1 MDSFEVLSGID
12 SGIIYYNS
20 LVNPESRTLKNA
32 LVLEN
37 GSKLL
42 WSKANLV
49 YTKIMMQMMS
59 FRDEE
64 FFERVA
70 NKVRWYNIDVDHVSQ
85 KESLIGILN
94 YGAIPQTKTIP
105 YREVKAYNL
114 RVAKVIYAKRLFEF
128 VRKTVPRVVYDQYF
142 ATHIDPFMDDLNDFD
157 RLVMPT
163 PERRGTA
170 KKEEEGRKATPYKKE
185 EKEEKERKSR
195 PSPKETPIRKR

>member
-1 MDSFEVLSGID
+1 MDSFEVLAGID

-37 GSKLL
+37 ASKLL

-49 YTKIMMQMMS
+49 YTKIMMQLMS

-70 NKVRWYNIDVDHVSQ
+70 NKFRWYNIDVDHVSQ
-85 KESLIGILN
+85 KESLIGTLN
-94 YGAIPQTKTIP
+94 YGAIPQTKNIP

-114 RVAKVIYAKRLFEF
+114 RVAKIIYAKSLFEF
-128 VRKTVPRVVYDQYF
+128 VRKTVPRAIFDQYF
-142 ATHIDPFMDDLNDFD
+142 ATHIDPFMEDVKDFD
-157 RLVMPT
+157 RLFMPT
-163 PERRGTA
+163 PERRGSV
-170 KKEEEGRKATPYKKE
+170 KKEETGVRKATPYKKE
-185 EKEEKERKSR
+185 ETKKKEER